1 MKRLN
6 TLVLS
11 VTAVCGLALT
21 SYATDTIIV
30 NDTWADG
37 NRTST
42 GPDGSGI
49 DSAWF
54 SSSSSTLT
62 VPAAGDLKGTVGTGS
77 SFWLTYFPS
86 TVTLAN
92 PGDEMKVSWTF
103 SMQNVDALNTSQNL
117 TLATALSPT
126 HVTGDGSFPSETYS
140 GYGTF
145 MNVGQTLDHTS
156 PFALK
161 EYVSA
166 TAAPLLGTAGAW
178 GANGVASGTLISAGT
193 SGNHGYDSSTTYTY
207 VMDITRD
214 ASGNLDIINSISGGT
229 LNGAGSL
236 VDTYTD
242 TTPNSYSYD
251 TFAVRPGSSS
261 ATATQFDTTQF
272 EVEFLQ
278 NVPEPTVLALVG
290 LGAMGVVCGYRRNRS

>member
-62 VPAAGDLKGTVGTGS
+62 VPAAGDLRGAVGSSS

-86 TVTLAN
+86 AVTLATA
-92 PGDEMKVSWTF
+92 GDEMKVSWTF

-117 TLATALSPT
+117 TLATAFSPT
-126 HVTGDGSFPSETYS
+126 HTTGDGSFPSETYS

-145 MNVGQTLDHTS
+145 MNVGQTLDHAN

-161 EYVSA
+161 EYYST

-178 GANGVASGTLISAGT
+178 GANGVQSGTLISAGT

-251 TFAVRPGSSS
+251 TFAVRPGGST

>member
-1 MKRLN
+1 MKRVN

-62 VPAAGDLKGTVGTGS
+62 VPAAGDLRGAVGSSS

-86 TVTLAN
+86 AVTLATA
-92 PGDEMKVSWTF
+92 GDEMKVSWTF

-117 TLATALSPT
+117 TLATAFSPT
-126 HVTGDGSFPSETYS
+126 HTTGDGSFPSETYS

-145 MNVGQTLDHTS
+145 MNVGQTLDHAN

-161 EYVSA
+161 EYYST

-178 GANGVASGTLISAGT
+178 GANGVQSGTLISAGT

-251 TFAVRPGSSS
+251 TFAVRPGGST